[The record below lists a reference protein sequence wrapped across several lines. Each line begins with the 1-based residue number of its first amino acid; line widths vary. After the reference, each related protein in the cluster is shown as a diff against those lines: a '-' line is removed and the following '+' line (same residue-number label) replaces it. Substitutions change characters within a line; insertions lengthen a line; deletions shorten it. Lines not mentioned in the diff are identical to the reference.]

1 MRNSFSSQLARTV
14 FVYLAILL
22 VTLCAIYPL
31 SNVAAAQAGSAE
43 QSQNSFLRWLG
54 ESSLVVL
61 AVAVAGLTLASAI
74 GYTVSRARFLR
85 RRSILAGA
93 LIAQLL
99 PGLILSGVF
108 WGVLVW
114 LGLIW
119 SYVALLVIYLATTL
133 PFSLWQMKRNYD
145 AIHISLEEAA
155 EIDGASVWR
164 NFSGIVLPLGAPAL
178 AITFLFSLF
187 VAWNE
192 YLIAAGLLWERGI
205 FAAPAGLKIF
215 AGQAATEPGMY
226 ESVALLVSAP
236 ALLIFLL
243 FSRAFVSWARS
254 RVAEE

>member
-31 SNVAAAQAGSAE
+31 SNVAAPQQGPAAQLE
-43 QSQNSFLRWLG
+43 NSPLRWLG
-54 ESSLVVL
+54 ESSLVAL
-61 AVAVAGLTLASAI
+61 AVAVAGVTLASAI
-74 GYTVSRARFLR
+74 GYILSRARFLR
-85 RRSILAGA
+85 RRSGLAAA

-99 PGLILSGVF
+99 PGLILSGLF
-108 WGVLVW
+108 CGVLIW

-119 SYVALLVIYLATTL
+119 SYVALLVIYLATVL
-133 PFSLWQMKRNYD
+133 PFSLWHMKRNYD
-145 AIHISLEEAA
+145 AIPISFEEAA
-155 EIDGASVWR
+155 EIDGASVWK

-187 VAWNE
+187 IAWNE
-192 YLIAAGLLWERGI
+192 YLIAASLLRVRGI
-205 FAAPAGLKIF
+205 FAEPAGLKIF
-215 AGQAATEPGMY
+215 AGQAATAPGLY

-243 FSRAFVSWARS
+243 FSRAFISWARS
-254 RVAEE
+254 RVTEE